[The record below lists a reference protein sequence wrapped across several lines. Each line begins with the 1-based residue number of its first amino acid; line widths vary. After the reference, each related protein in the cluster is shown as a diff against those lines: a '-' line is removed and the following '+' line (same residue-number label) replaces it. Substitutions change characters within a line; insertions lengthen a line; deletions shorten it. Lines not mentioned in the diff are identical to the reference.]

1 MGSPRNSTPSRRL
14 RPDKAHTGD
23 LISWRKVSCSLS
35 PGCTNGRKSIPPR
48 LQSCL
53 TPAFHDGTARS
64 GVDTNCQFR
73 RRTLSTMP
81 MQGRSREKL
90 RLGLRLKI
98 KALTEVRVETKV
110 TSVSGP
116 ASANMKHDCVIRDQ
130 NIKKKNHTR
139 GKKRCGN
146 RRVSH

>member
-1 MGSPRNSTPSRRL
+1 MRSPQNCTPWRRL
-14 RPDKAHTGD
+14 RPDNARTGD
-23 LISWRKVSCSLS
+23 LIGWPKVSCLLS
-35 PGCTNGRKSIPPR
+35 PGCTNARKSIPPR

-53 TPAFHDGTARS
+53 APAFHLSDGPP
-64 GVDTNCQFR
+64 GVDTNCHYR
-73 RRTLSTMP
+73 RRTLSTTP

-130 NIKKKNHTR
+130 NI
-139 GKKRCGN
+139 
-146 RRVSH
+146 

>member
-1 MGSPRNSTPSRRL
+1 MGNPRNSTPWRRL
-14 RPDKAHTGD
+14 RPDNAHTGD
-23 LISWRKVSCSLS
+23 LIGWPKVSCLLS
-35 PGCTNGRKSIPPR
+35 PGYTNGHKSIPPR

-53 TPAFHDGTARS
+53 APAFHYGTARS
-64 GVDTNCQFR
+64 SVDTNCHYR

-81 MQGRSREKL
+81 MRGRSREKL

-110 TSVSGP
+110 TSMSGP

-130 NIKKKNHTR
+130 NIKKRITR
-139 GKKRCGN
+139 GEKKRCGN